1 MRDSLSVQSPSTYIC
16 GLVIQYLSCSSCLQ
30 SGMALHQHPGF
41 KASSYL
47 SFFASFC
54 CILYSGRKGGSTQ
67 LCWPIIPAL
76 FFAWFSS
83 FLCPS
88 SQDFFIIISRIS
100 PPGCWEDDEEVSHS
114 QWEKEEEEL
123 ARSTERGPPGIKK
136 IFWNKNSY
144 DTVQTMYEFV
154 INGAFSGASVRHSI
168 AFIRQ
173 QIAFGQD
180 ANIKE
185 IIICAPVLGLKRDT
199 LSKATNKSVRIQLP
213 PLR

>member
-1 MRDSLSVQSPSTYIC
+1 MFLMPTKRDGSSSTPRFQGIFLSILFCFFLLHPLQRAKRRIHTAVLTYHSSFIFCLILILSLSFLSRFLHNHIENKSPRVLRGWRGS
-16 GLVIQYLSCSSCLQ
+16 LAFP
-30 SGMALHQHPGF
+30 MRE
-41 KASSYL
+41 
-47 SFFASFC
+47 
-54 CILYSGRKGGSTQ
+54 GRGRAGEVNG
-67 LCWPIIPAL
+67 
-76 FFAWFSS
+76 AWTS
-83 FLCPS
+83 
-88 SQDFFIIISRIS
+88 
-100 PPGCWEDDEEVSHS
+100 WH
-114 QWEKEEEEL
+114 
-123 ARSTERGPPGIKK
+123 KK

-185 IIICAPVLGLKRDT
+185 IIICAPVLGLKRYT

-213 PLR
+213 PLS